1 MWKSLERCL
10 SQENRTGG
18 PAGNK
23 NSHGITQSV
32 MAKNRS
38 TSKLIHYDQKQ
49 KSNKEPQGAVGTTP
63 ETPKARKEKLGPESL
78 R

>member
-1 MWKSLERCL
+1 MWKSLVRCP
-10 SQENRTGG
+10 SQKNRTDG

-32 MAKNRS
+32 MAKNKS

-49 KSNKEPQGAVGTTP
+49 KSNKESQRAVETTSEIP
-63 ETPKARKEKLGPESL
+63 
-78 R
+78 